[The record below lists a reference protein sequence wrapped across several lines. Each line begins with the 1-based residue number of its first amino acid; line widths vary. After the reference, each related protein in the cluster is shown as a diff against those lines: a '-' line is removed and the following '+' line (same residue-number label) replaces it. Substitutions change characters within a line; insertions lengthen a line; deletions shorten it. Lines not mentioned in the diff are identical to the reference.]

1 MEQSIML
8 EKKRVLSPERLRHAS
23 KHRLTADARAK
34 HTY

>member
-8 EKKRVLSPERLRHAS
+8 EKKRVLSPERLRHGS
-23 KHRLTADARAK
+23 KHRLTAATRAK